1 MIPLVAAHPWLSLLA
16 AFLAGYT
23 VKWLL
28 ELFVLRE
35 RLFSA
40 EARAKRRGEE
50 LDSERFAHGRSQTE
64 LKARTAEVEA
74 LRTSRDAADTAVQSL
89 RSKQSA
95 LEADLSTARE
105 RLDQLDLEATAVRGA
120 RDSAESEAR
129 ERATA
134 ATDLALHLA
143 VRDSELATAD
153 SALSELRARVKLLTE
168 ETDFAA
174 RRIPQ
179 LETDLASQANTAS
192 ALMSD
197 LQAALRGQAD
207 AQSAAGDAHTA
218 LASAHQALDAARK
231 ARVELEDAA
240 KIHATEAEAAQAELA
255 TLRQQLHRLQTQLKD
270 VKSDSGPLEQ
280 RLRSRQDE
288 VKQLTDQAGEAAE
301 EIAAL
306 KLRAAQAEA
315 NLDAASKTRS
325 VLEKENADREKQ
337 LAILTEKTAELEA
350 ELKAISQAHAGL
362 QAELES
368 RPSVSAAPALPV
380 ALPPSNEVL
389 LAELD
394 QMSRERNALAAE
406 LATLRLEAPVKPATT
421 PKPRRPRKEKAASAS
436 EAALSLLPEPAVVPA
451 ESAPV
456 ESPENDAPIPA
467 SACPQQ
473 LSEVKGIDTL
483 FEQRL
488 YAAGIGSFW
497 SLAQLTD
504 DQLAGILELG
514 ADERAAVDFEDLR
527 HDAARLARETDS
539 VGRHWN
545 GAQPDDLEVLDGLGP
560 ALERRL
566 YAAGICT
573 FETLAATTPE
583 TLETICPGNAQ
594 HTPDYARWIAQARA
608 RIAARES

>member
-28 ELFVLRE
+28 DLFVLRE
-35 RLFSA
+35 RLFTA

-64 LKARTAEVEA
+64 LKARTAEVEVM
-74 LRTSRDAADTAVQSL
+74 RTSRDAADAAVHSL
-89 RSKQSA
+89 RSKQTV
-95 LEADLSTARE
+95 LEAALSTARE
-105 RLDQLDLEATAVRGA
+105 RHHRLEQEGTAAGLA

-143 VRDSELATAD
+143 VRDADLATAD

-168 ETDFAA
+168 ETDFAV

-179 LETDLASQANTAS
+179 LETDLASQSNTAA

-207 AQSAAGDAHTA
+207 AQAAAGDAHTA
-218 LASAHQALDAARK
+218 LSSAHQALDAARK
-231 ARVELEDAA
+231 AKAELEAAA
-240 KIHATEAEAAQAELA
+240 KIHATEAEAAQAELV

-288 VKQLTDQAGEAAE
+288 VKELTDQAGEAAE

-325 VLEKENADREKQ
+325 TLETENAAREKQ
-337 LAILTEKTAELEA
+337 ISDLTEKTAELEA

-362 QAELES
+362 QAELEA
-368 RPSVSAAPALPV
+368 RPAASAAPALPV
-380 ALPPSNEVL
+380 AVLPSNEVL

-406 LATLRLEAPVKPATT
+406 LATLRLEAPVKPAAA
-421 PKPRRPRKEKAASAS
+421 PKPRRPRKEKPAPAPD
-436 EAALSLLPEPAVVPA
+436 AALSLLPEPAADPA
-451 ESAPV
+451 ESAPAG
-456 ESPENDAPIPA
+456 SPENDAPIPA
-467 SACPQQ
+467 SPCPQQ

-497 SLAQLTD
+497 SLAQLSD

-545 GAQPDDLEVLDGLGP
+545 GAQPDDLEVIEGLGP
-560 ALERRL
+560 AMERRL

-573 FETLAATTPE
+573 LETLATSTPE
-583 TLETICPGNAQ
+583 TLEEICPGNTH

-608 RIAARES
+608 RMAARES

>member
-1 MIPLVAAHPWLSLLA
+1 
-16 AFLAGYT
+16 
-23 VKWLL
+23 L
-28 ELFVLRE
+28 EQE
-35 RLFSA
+35 
-40 EARAKRRGEE
+40 
-50 LDSERFAHGRSQTE
+50 
-64 LKARTAEVEA
+64 
-74 LRTSRDAADTAVQSL
+74 
-89 RSKQSA
+89 
-95 LEADLSTARE
+95 STAS
-105 RLDQLDLEATAVRGA
+105 RLAHS
-120 RDSAESEAR
+120 SAESEIR
-129 ERATA
+129 ERAAT
-134 ATDLALHLA
+134 ATDLGLQLA
-143 VRDSELATAD
+143 VRDADLATAN

-168 ETDFAA
+168 ETDYAA

-179 LETDLASQANTAS
+179 LETDLASQSNTAA

-207 AQSAAGDAHTA
+207 AQSAAGDAHTV
-218 LASAHQALDAARK
+218 LSSAHQALDAARK
-231 ARVELEDAA
+231 AKAELDAA
-240 KIHATEAEAAQAELA
+240 AKVHTTEAEAAQAELV
-255 TLRQQLHRLQTQLKD
+255 TLRQQLNRLQTQLKD

-325 VLEKENADREKQ
+325 ALEKENAEREKQ
-337 LAILTEKTAELEA
+337 FAVLTEKTAELEA

-362 QAELES
+362 QAELEA
-368 RPSVSAAPALPV
+368 RPATSAASSLPV
-380 ALPPSNEVL
+380 AVAPSNEVL

-394 QMSRERNALAAE
+394 QMARERNALAAE
-406 LATLRLEAPVKPATT
+406 LATLRLESPVKPAAT
-421 PKPRRPRKEKAASAS
+421 PKPRRPRKEKVAPAS
-436 EAALSLLPEPAVVPA
+436 ETALSLLPESAAIPA
-451 ESAPV
+451 EPTPV
-456 ESPENDAPIPA
+456 EVPEHDAPIPA

-473 LSEVKGIDTL
+473 LAEVKGIDTL

-497 SLAQLTD
+497 SLAQLSD

-545 GAQPDDLEVLDGLGP
+545 GSQPDDLEVLDGLGP

-573 FETLAATTPE
+573 FESLAGATPE
-583 TLETICPGNAQ
+583 TLEAICPGNAQ
-594 HTPDYARWIAQARA
+594 NTPDYARWIAQARA